1 MRISA
6 TTGRAVTVG
15 LLAGLLLTATA
26 GTATAEPAATTA
38 QPATAAAPAQ
48 AATRTAATAPA
59 GMVLTAIQ
67 QRCFTW
73 TLFGQPVP
81 LHQLTV
87 TLRND
92 RPGVASSV
100 KIRYAEVANPRSPL
114 WTHTTVRGLTGAET
128 EFSTSFTNGVDTA
141 KHPVLR
147 VDTTWSDGRTETIG
161 PLAPAYA
168 CA

>member
-1 MRISA
+1 MRTSITLA
-6 TTGRAVTVG
+6 TTG
-15 LLAGLLLTATA
+15 LLAGLLLA
-26 GTATAEPAATTA
+26 G
-38 QPATAAAPAQ
+38 AAPAQ
-48 AATRTAATAPA
+48 AATAQTGTFRPTDAPA
-59 GMVLTAIQ
+59 APGMVLTAIQ

>member
-1 MRISA
+1 MRTSITLA
-6 TTGRAVTVG
+6 TTG
-15 LLAGLLLTATA
+15 LLAGLLLA
-26 GTATAEPAATTA
+26 G
-38 QPATAAAPAQ
+38 AAPAQ
-48 AATRTAATAPA
+48 AAATQTGTLRPTDTAPA
-59 GMVLTAIQ
+59 PGMALTTIQ

-100 KIRYAEVANPRSPL
+100 KIRYAEVADPRSPL
-114 WTHTTVRGLTGAET
+114 WTHTTVRGLTGTET

-147 VDTTWSDGRTETIG
+147 VDTTWSDGRSETIG